1 MADVATPLRELVAL
15 RATDIKAIARRHG
28 AVSVAV
34 FGSVARGED
43 RPGSDIDLLVELEP
57 GTRPIEL
64 LALGVDLED
73 LLGVSVDVGTVAS
86 LRPHIRDE
94 VLVGRRTEV
103 VVAEADQERP
113 GQVGGGIV
121 TQGSVGLGPGT
132 AGAGTNR

>member
-1 MADVATPLRELVAL
+1 MADGATPLRELVAL

-73 LLGVSVDVGTVAS
+73 LLCVSVDVGTVAS

-94 VLVGRRTEV
+94 VLVGRRSEV

-113 GQVGGGIV
+113 GQDGDGIV